1 MIRRPP
7 RSTLFPYTTLFR
19 SVGDSVEMG
28 RHSFSAQEI
37 VDFSRRFDPQP
48 FHVDAAAA
56 ETGFFGG
63 LIASGWHTCSVGLR
77 LRCESYLNHSR
88 SLGAPGLDRIRWP
101 NPVRPG
107 GTPRSRRTRL
117 APPASSTPPAL
128 GLGH

>member
-63 LIASGWHTCSVGLR
+63 LIASGWHTCSVGMR
-77 LRCESYLNHSR
+77 LMGGGYLNHSR
-88 SLGAPGLDRIRWP
+88 SLGAARARPIRLP
-101 NPVRPG
+101 HSGR
-107 GTPRSRRTRL
+107 
-117 APPASSTPPAL
+117 
-128 GLGH
+128 